1 MLTPGRLWIWALLG
15 AIVTER
21 RGAAS
26 LLDNFVDWSCVR
38 LETALDCTD
47 VWKVFGL
54 SHARLKTASEAGNL
68 DTLLE
73 AWGVTPAVRNV
84 SLSVRKGENFCI
96 MGLSGSGKSTL
107 VRCMTGL
114 LPSTRGSLRVLGTD
128 LANAS
133 ADELIALRRLE
144 ISMVFQ
150 DFALL
155 PHLTVLENVAF
166 PLRVRGMSRPEREA
180 KAEQVVGMVGLDG
193 RESYYPHELSGGQQQ
208 RVGIA
213 RSLVTDPQLW
223 FLDEPFSALDPIIRQ
238 DMQDELLR
246 LQARLKKTT
255 IFITHDFDEAL
266 RLASRI
272 AIMKDGRVVQV
283 GTPEELVLR
292 PADSYV
298 ARFTSKVAL
307 AAVVRVGS
315 VMSPTVV
322 DASEEVLDSSMLIKD
337 AAPRVLEV
345 GRALPVTGVGG
356 EIVGSLEPQ
365 AVASLLLGR
374 MVRRGG

>member
-1 MLTPGRLWIWALLG
+1 
-15 AIVTER
+15 
-21 RGAAS
+21 
-26 LLDNFVDWSCVR
+26 
-38 LETALDCTD
+38 LETALDCNN

-54 SHARLKTASEAGNL
+54 SHARLKQASDGGNL
-68 DTLLE
+68 DPLLE
-73 AWGVTPAVRNV
+73 AWGVTAAVRGV

-128 LANAS
+128 LGNAS
-133 ADELIALRRLE
+133 ANELLTLRRHE

-155 PHLTVLENVAF
+155 PHLTVLENIAF

-180 KAEQVVGMVGLDG
+180 KAEEMVAMVGLEG

-208 RVGIA
+208 RVGIG
-213 RSLVTDPQLW
+213 RSLATDPQLW

-238 DMQDELLR
+238 DLQDELLR
-246 LQARLKKTT
+246 LQAKLKKTT

-272 AIMKDGRVVQV
+272 AIMKDGRVVQI
-283 GTPEELVLR
+283 GTPEELVLT
-292 PADSYV
+292 PADTYV
-298 ARFTSKVAL
+298 ARFTSRVAL
-307 AAVVRVGS
+307 ADVVRVGS
-315 VMSPTVV
+315 VMSRTVV
-322 DASEEVLDSSMLIKD
+322 NASEEAPLDSSMLIRD
-337 AAPRVLEV
+337 AARRVLEV
-345 GRALPVTGVGG
+345 GHALPVTGAGG

-365 AVASLLLGR
+365 AVAPLLLGR
-374 MVRRGG
+374 MVRGGG